1 MTICVWIIDW
11 FWILLSIP
19 TIILSIK
26 AKNKNLLKG
35 IAVVSIV
42 YVIYSILL
50 NMLSLSLTMS
60 NIFSFGWELNFF
72 VMSCISKILYIISAI
87 LSIRKIKCDKSAS
100 EKSKKIWIVAAV
112 LLAVPVLALSAVFFK
127 GYYLIQNSD
136 LVLVFLSKNGGGSL
150 SGWQTFSYAINGD
163 KCEQFDI
170 GRKIENFLPENAEY
184 LGYINTTN
192 NNVFLD
198 GYHIVQN
205 DMHNIEIYKNDKLIC
220 HTVSPFEDICIM
232 DAKAYINKVR

>member
-1 MTICVWIIDW
+1 MDC
-11 FWILLSIP
+11 SC
-19 TIILSIK
+19 
-26 AKNKNLLKG
+26 G
-35 IAVVSIV
+35 IACSACVGFVS
-42 YVIYSILL
+42 SI
-50 NMLSLSLTMS
+50 
-60 NIFSFGWELNFF
+60 FQG
-72 VMSCISKILYIISAI
+72 ILF
-87 LSIRKIKCDKSAS
+87 DT
-100 EKSKKIWIVAAV
+100 
-112 LLAVPVLALSAVFFK
+112 
-127 GYYLIQNSD
+127 
-136 LVLVFLSKNGGGSL
+136 

-220 HTVSPFEDICIM
+220 HTVSPFEGICIM
-232 DAKAYINKVR
+232 DAKGYINKVR